1 MRGSASTRRTP
12 RQLIIYS
19 NILYADDIS
28 IPAIAIAAPASKSE
42 PNSDLLSEFSNACR
56 WEFDSLRAQQF

>member
-1 MRGSASTRRTP
+1 V
-12 RQLIIYS
+12 IIYS

-28 IPAIAIAAPASKSE
+28 IPAIAVAAPAWKSE

-56 WEFDSLRAQQF
+56 VDLDSLRAQQF